1 MRPARGRSGLRG
13 MLDVEVHQTEVHMK
27 FGDVRKAF
35 EGALDNLTPARAQE
49 LAKGFL
55 DPGAAKEQVAKT
67 ANELM
72 EWSQRNREKM
82 REFVDHEVT
91 RQMKLVGVATSKEL
105 DALKKRVR
113 ELERGSAGTTSGR
126 KPAARKP
133 ARRKTTASRKTTAQK
148 PSSTPEATG

>member
-1 MRPARGRSGLRG
+1 
-13 MLDVEVHQTEVHMK
+13 MK
-27 FGDVRKAF
+27 FGDVRKAL
-35 EGALDNLTPARAQE
+35 EGALGNLTPARAQE
-49 LAKGFL
+49 LAKSFL
-55 DPGAAKEQVAKT
+55 DPGTAKDQVAKT

-91 RQMKLVGVATSKEL
+91 RQMKLVGVATQKEL

-113 ELERGSAGTTSGR
+113 ELERGSGGTASGR

-133 ARRKTTASRKTTAQK
+133 ARRKTTANKKTTAQK
-148 PSSTPEATG
+148 PAAPEATA

>member
-1 MRPARGRSGLRG
+1 
-13 MLDVEVHQTEVHMK
+13 MK

-49 LAKGFL
+49 LAKGFV

-82 REFVDHEVT
+82 RDFVNHEVT
-91 RQMKLVGVATSKEL
+91 RQMKAVGVATEKEL
-105 DALKKRVR
+105 DALRKRVR
-113 ELERGSAGTTSGR
+113 ELERATGGTASGPKAPAR

-133 ARRKTTASRKTTAQK
+133 ATRKTTASRRTTARK
-148 PSSTPEATG
+148 SASTPEATG

>member
-1 MRPARGRSGLRG
+1 
-13 MLDVEVHQTEVHMK
+13 MK
-27 FGDVRKAF
+27 FGDVRKAL
-35 EGALDNLTPARAQE
+35 EGALGNLTPARAQE
-49 LAKGFL
+49 LAKSFL
-55 DPGAAKEQVAKT
+55 DPGTAKDQVAKT

-91 RQMKLVGVATSKEL
+91 RQMKLVGVATQKEL

-113 ELERGSAGTTSGR
+113 ELERGSGGTASGR

-133 ARRKTTASRKTTAQK
+133 ARRKTTANKKTTAQK
-148 PSSTPEATG
+148 PAAPEAMA